1 MWFNIDAKNE
11 ITNIDIFGDI
21 GGYGLDAETFIAE
34 VNTAKGKE
42 LVLNISSLGGSVN
55 DALQIHDFLAS
66 YPNKVTA
73 KITGLTASSATI
85 IAMAAKEILMSENSL
100 FLIHNVWTPMA
111 AGNAEELEKEA
122 ESLRQIDELL
132 INIYKKKT
140 KRAKSTIANLMAEER
155 WLDAEEALRLGF
167 INKIYIPSK
176 DIINSVVLNKIDEN
190 NLPKLPTNYNG
201 KESQS
206 FINQNLKEM
215 SLEKINDKIDLIINK
230 IEGLFNTEE
239 KEVEVLNKSEVEATL
254 EAELNELK
262 NLYEFQLETQKET
275 IDMANESL
283 AEKDQEIA
291 TLKNSFEENL
301 KELTEKVEK
310 LEATET
316 KAVKEEDVVE
326 EVAVE
331 KNPFDGLAEKL
342 RW

>member
-190 NLPKLPTNYNG
+190 NLPKLPTNYEG
-201 KESQS
+201 LSQS

-254 EAELNELK
+254 EADLNELK

-283 AEKDQEIA
+283 VEKDQEIA